1 MKRTLNEN
9 VTIDVAMLLQVYP
22 DISIDAIASKLQD
35 EGADVDPDQ
44 DVRETGELE
53 VYDMTSDE
61 VIDCL
66 APMIPDIADFISGE
80 LNENR
85 DYPSYESVI
94 ITPRRKNRKRRLNEF
109 TEFDPE
115 DELNDCSGPN
125 CEEFDECDTF
135 DECGVYNEDEDFFDE
150 CEKYESRR
158 YLRNRRRL
166 NERRKGCCPPKRKA
180 SRRLPLSEALR
191 RSKCSTRLNENI
203 IDNAIKKASAER
215 ALEEKRSP
223 KDDKLAQIKKEL
235 GSAKYNFIVESLKAK
250 KTHLYENKKINGKSI
265 SEYSS
270 KELYNI
276 LKTVNEQKKKLEEK
290 LQSLNESLSL
300 NEKEEINAK
309 IENKTRLFNILDEE
323 LTYRLTLKKL
333 IKESDENPLEPLPMG
348 PEVGQ
353 DEPKDDEQ
361 KDDEPKEGDEES
373 NDEEPKDDNND
384 ENPEDFEEVTLTS
397 VIITTDSEE
406 AAKELKDHCV
416 EAGIPEDALEL
427 KSEDEEPEGEDTEGD
442 EADEAEKTEGEGEEP
457 EGEKTEGDEG
467 EQPNESMHYNRFKRL
482 LEADGDE
489 EPAEGDEPKEGEGDE
504 EPAEGDEPKEDD
516 EPKEFQLVLTDT
528 DYVETLGDVLQTVYG
543 IEPEEFQ
550 EMIGGEIVKDED
562 NEEEPAEDEEP
573 KEGDEEPKED
583 GSKGDEAVD
592 GLSDDDLKDLFGGE

>member
-22 DISIDAIASKLQD
+22 DISIDMIASKLQD
-35 EGADVDPDQ
+35 EGADIDPNQ

-66 APMIPDIADFISGE
+66 APMISDIADFISGD

-115 DELNDCSGPN
+115 DELNDCSGAN

-135 DECGVYNEDEDFFDE
+135 DECGIYNEDEDFDE
-150 CEKYESRR
+150 CETYESRR
-158 YLRNRRRL
+158 PLRNRRRL

-180 SRRLPLSEALR
+180 TRRIPLSEALR
-191 RSKCSTRLNENI
+191 RARRSTRLNESI
-203 IDNAIKKASAER
+203 INNAIKKASAEKK
-215 ALEEKRSP
+215 LEEKRNP
-223 KDDKLAQIKKEL
+223 KDAKLAQIKKEL
-235 GSAKYNFIVESLKAK
+235 GAAKYNFIVESLKAK

-300 NEKEEINAK
+300 NEKREINEK
-309 IENKTRLFNILDEE
+309 IEKKTRLFNILDEE

-353 DEPKDDEQ
+353 DEPKDE
-361 KDDEPKEGDEES
+361 EPKDGEGDEEPKDGKG
-373 NDEEPKDDNND
+373 DEEPKDDD
-384 ENPEDFEEVTLTS
+384 ENPEDFEEVTLSS
-397 VIITTDSEE
+397 VVITLDSEE
-406 AAKELKDHCV
+406 AAQDLVNSCV
-416 EAGIPEDALEL
+416 EAGIPEDAIEI
-427 KSEDEEPEGEDTEGD
+427 KSDEPEDGEDEEPAEGEESTEGD
-442 EADEAEKTEGEGEEP
+442 

-467 EQPNESMHYNRFKRL
+467 EQPNESMHYNRFKKL

-489 EPAEGDEPKEGEGDE
+489 DTEEPKDDEGDE
-504 EPAEGDEPKEDD
+504 EPAEGEDGEESKESKEGDD
-516 EPKEFQLVLTDT
+516 EPAEFQVVLTNT
-528 DYVETLGDVLQTVYG
+528 DYVEQLGDVLQNVYG

-550 EMIGGEIVKDED
+550 EMIGGEIVKDDDEESKD
-562 NEEEPAEDEEP
+562 EEPAEGV
-573 KEGDEEPKED
+573 GDEESKDEE

>member
-22 DISIDAIASKLQD
+22 DISIDMIASKLQD
-35 EGADVDPDQ
+35 EGADIDPDQ

-66 APMIPDIADFISGE
+66 APMISDIADFISGE

-115 DELNDCSGPN
+115 DELNDCSGAN

-135 DECGVYNEDEDFFDE
+135 DECGIYNEDEDFDE
-150 CEKYESRR
+150 CETYESRR
-158 YLRNRRRL
+158 PLRNRRRL

-180 SRRLPLSEALR
+180 TRRIPLSEALR
-191 RSKCSTRLNENI
+191 RARRSTRLNESI
-203 IDNAIKKASAER
+203 INNAIKKASAER
-215 ALEEKRSP
+215 KLEEKRNP
-223 KDDKLAQIKKEL
+223 KDAKLAQIKKEL
-235 GSAKYNFIVESLKAK
+235 GAAKYNFIVESLKAK
-250 KTHLYENKKINGKSI
+250 KTHLYENKKINGKNI

-276 LKTVNEQKKKLEEK
+276 LKTVNEQKKKLEER

-300 NEKEEINAK
+300 NEKREINEK
-309 IENKTRLFNILDEE
+309 IEKKTRLFNILDEE

-353 DEPKDDEQ
+353 DEPKDEES
-361 KDDEPKEGDEES
+361 KDEES
-373 NDEEPKDDNND
+373 KDEEPKDGEGDEEPKDD
-384 ENPEDFEEVTLTS
+384 ENPEEFEEVTLSS
-397 VIITTDSEE
+397 VVITLDSEE
-406 AAKELKDHCV
+406 AAQDLVNSCV
-416 EAGIPEDALEL
+416 EAGIPEDAIEI
-427 KSEDEEPEGEDTEGD
+427 KSDEPEEGKDEEPAEGEGD
-442 EADEAEKTEGEGEEP
+442 EEPAEGD
-457 EGEKTEGDEG
+457 EGEKAEGDEG
-467 EQPNESMHYNRFKRL
+467 EQPNESMHYNRFKKL

-489 EPAEGDEPKEGEGDE
+489 DTEESKDGEGEGDE
-504 EPAEGDEPKEDD
+504 EPAEGDDEPKEGDD
-516 EPKEFQLVLTDT
+516 EPKQFQVVLTNT
-528 DYVETLGDVLQTVYG
+528 DYVETLGDVLQDVYG

-550 EMIGGEIVKDED
+550 EMIGGEIVKDDDEESKD
-562 NEEEPAEDEEP
+562 EEPAEG
-573 KEGDEEPKED
+573 EGDEESKDEE

>member
-22 DISIDAIASKLQD
+22 DISIDMIASKLQD
-35 EGADVDPDQ
+35 EGADIDPDQ

-66 APMIPDIADFISGE
+66 APMISDIADFISGD

-115 DELNDCSGPN
+115 DELNDCSGAN

-135 DECGVYNEDEDFFDE
+135 DECGIYNEDEDFDE
-150 CEKYESRR
+150 CETYESRR
-158 YLRNRRRL
+158 PLRNRRKL

-180 SRRLPLSEALR
+180 TRRIPLSEALR
-191 RSKCSTRLNENI
+191 RARRSTRLNESVIN
-203 IDNAIKKASAER
+203 NAIKKASAEKK
-215 ALEEKRSP
+215 LEEKRNP
-223 KDDKLAQIKKEL
+223 KDAKLAQIKKEL
-235 GSAKYNFIVESLKAK
+235 GAAKYNFIVESLKAK

-300 NEKEEINAK
+300 NEKREINEK
-309 IENKTRLFNILDEE
+309 IEKKTRLFNILDEE

-353 DEPKDDEQ
+353 DEPKD
-361 KDDEPKEGDEES
+361 EELK
-373 NDEEPKDDNND
+373 DEEPKDGEGDEEPKDD
-384 ENPEDFEEVTLTS
+384 ENPEDFEEVTLSS
-397 VIITTDSEE
+397 VVITLDSEE
-406 AAKELKDHCV
+406 AAQDLVNSCV
-416 EAGIPEDALEL
+416 EAGIPEDAIEI
-427 KSEDEEPEGEDTEGD
+427 KSDEPEEGEDEEPAEGE
-442 EADEAEKTEGEGEEP
+442 EGEEP
-457 EGEKTEGDEG
+457 AEGDEGEKTEGEEG
-467 EQPNESMHYNRFKRL
+467 EQPNESMHYNRFKKL
-482 LEADGDE
+482 LEADGDEDTEEPKDGEGDGDE
-489 EPAEGDEPKEGEGDE
+489 EPAEGDEES
-504 EPAEGDEPKEDD
+504 KEDD
-516 EPKEFQLVLTDT
+516 EPKEFQVVLTDT
-528 DYVETLGDVLQTVYG
+528 DYVEQLGDVLQNVYG

-550 EMIGGEIVKDED
+550 EMIGGEIVKDDDEESKD
-562 NEEEPAEDEEP
+562 EEPAEGD
-573 KEGDEEPKED
+573 GDEESKDGED
-583 GSKGDEAVD
+583 SKGDEAVD

>member
-22 DISIDAIASKLQD
+22 DISIDMIASKLQD
-35 EGADVDPDQ
+35 EGADIDPDQ

-66 APMIPDIADFISGE
+66 APMISDIADFISGE

-115 DELNDCSGPN
+115 DELNDCSGAN

-135 DECGVYNEDEDFFDE
+135 DECGIYNEDEDFDE
-150 CEKYESRR
+150 CETYESRR
-158 YLRNRRRL
+158 PLRNRRRL

-180 SRRLPLSEALR
+180 TRRIPLSEALR
-191 RSKCSTRLNENI
+191 RARRSTRLNESI
-203 IDNAIKKASAER
+203 INNAIKKASAER
-215 ALEEKRSP
+215 KLEEKRNP
-223 KDDKLAQIKKEL
+223 KDAKLAQIKKEL
-235 GSAKYNFIVESLKAK
+235 GA
-250 KTHLYENKKINGKSI
+250 
-265 SEYSS
+265 
-270 KELYNI
+270 NI

-300 NEKEEINAK
+300 NEKREINEK
-309 IENKTRLFNILDEE
+309 IEKKTRLFNILDEE

-353 DEPKDDEQ
+353 DEPKDEES
-361 KDDEPKEGDEES
+361 KDEES
-373 NDEEPKDDNND
+373 KDEEPKNEEPKDD
-384 ENPEDFEEVTLTS
+384 ENPEEFEEVTLSS
-397 VIITTDSEE
+397 VVITLDSEE
-406 AAKELKDHCV
+406 AAQDLVNSCV
-416 EAGIPEDALEL
+416 EAGIPEDAIEI
-427 KSEDEEPEGEDTEGD
+427 KSDEPEEGKDEEPAEGEGD
-442 EADEAEKTEGEGEEP
+442 EEPAEGD
-457 EGEKTEGDEG
+457 EGEKAEGDEG
-467 EQPNESMHYNRFKRL
+467 EQPNESMHYNRFKKL

-489 EPAEGDEPKEGEGDE
+489 DTEESKDGEGEGDE
-504 EPAEGDEPKEDD
+504 EPAEGDDEPKEGDD
-516 EPKEFQLVLTDT
+516 EPKQFQVVLTNT
-528 DYVETLGDVLQTVYG
+528 DYVETLGDVLQDVYG

-550 EMIGGEIVKDED
+550 EMIGGEIVKDDDEESKD
-562 NEEEPAEDEEP
+562 EEPAEG
-573 KEGDEEPKED
+573 EGDEESKDEE